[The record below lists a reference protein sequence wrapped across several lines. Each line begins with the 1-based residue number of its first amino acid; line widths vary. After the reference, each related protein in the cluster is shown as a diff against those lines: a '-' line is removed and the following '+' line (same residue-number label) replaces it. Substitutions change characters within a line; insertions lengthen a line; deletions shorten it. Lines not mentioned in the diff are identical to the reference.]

1 MAPEPTHRVQV
12 SSSSR
17 CEMIAITT
25 VCVQDTHP
33 RRMYFG
39 VPGRCTAERL
49 PPQPLN
55 RQPPSGGAIKPRP
68 NHCEIPTFL
77 TQSPLLQCLIHCHS
91 TLTMPSTSLRS
102 LSANTTPP
110 PAHARLEDPYPTNLR
125 IARNKVS
132 VPLSLK
138 ERIFGAKPRI
148 SKKQDFVAVYGSS
161 SQSYAHNLIA
171 LEDAQT
177 RPAIRLR
184 SVQHLTPDLL
194 MTDFPG
200 VKLLDLREA
209 GARAGV
215 KYRSVM

>member
-1 MAPEPTHRVQV
+1 MLTRSNAVR
-12 SSSSR
+12 
-17 CEMIAITT
+17 
-25 VCVQDTHP
+25 
-33 RRMYFG
+33 
-39 VPGRCTAERL
+39 
-49 PPQPLN
+49 
-55 RQPPSGGAIKPRP
+55 RP
-68 NHCEIPTFL
+68 NPSPRVKLSLEEA
-77 TQSPLLQCLIHCHS
+77 QSRPDIVYRSLHLLA
-91 TLTMPSTSLRS
+91 PKPPPRSTSPYLQPKPILDFGSHMLGVSLIPCSMAATFEDINPRS
-102 LSANTTPP
+102 LPANTTPP